1 MSSGED
7 KTMAMATPINL
18 FRMLSEFIL
27 LLLGAL
33 LILLALTRRV
43 GLPARPAALIFLG
56 VLFVYW
62 GLRAWMR
69 REPDLTRAQTH
80 LRAGSLVL
88 VGLLVTAI
96 PLSPLRHANLL
107 LGTAGAVLVLRG
119 IAGALLSLKPS
130 DGGSGT
136 AANA

>member
-1 MSSGED
+1 MTS
-7 KTMAMATPINL
+7 PINL

-27 LLLGAL
+27 LLLGGL

-62 GLRAWMR
+62 GIRAWLR
-69 REPDLTRAQTH
+69 REPDITRAQTH

-88 VGLLVTAI
+88 VGLFVLGI
-96 PLSPLRHANLL
+96 PLFPLRLANLF
-107 LGTAGAVLVLRG
+107 LGIAGVVLVLRG
-119 IAGALLSLKPS
+119 LGGAVLSLKK
-130 DGGSGT
+130 T
-136 AANA
+136 